1 MLKGTSMDARTRKVL
16 EYDTILK
23 SLAEE
28 CVSPL
33 GEAQAAELVPFT
45 YRIEVD
51 RAQKETQEAVDFIV
65 RTGSSPL
72 YAFDDVTAEL
82 NKARVGSMLSCGE
95 LLRIRRFLTTSRQ
108 TRSSLLADTEPMSV
122 IYELAQNL
130 CSLHLLEDEIDR
142 CILSEDEVSDHAS
155 PELASIRRSM
165 RLCNQRIRD
174 KLNAMIRSSAYAN
187 VLQDPIITLR
197 NDRFVVPVR
206 AEYRSS
212 VPGMV
217 HDQSGSGATLF
228 IEPMAVVEINNEL
241 RELSLKEKEEIERIL
256 TELTKRVAAYFQQ
269 ILTATENL
277 GRLDFVFAKGK
288 LSMSMQGC
296 APRINDAGGVL
307 RIRNGR
313 HPLID
318 PKAVVPITL
327 WLGEDFST
335 LIITGP
341 NTGGKTV
348 TLKTCGL
355 FAAMAQSGLHIP
367 AGDGSEIPLF
377 DDVYAD
383 IGDEQSISQS
393 LSTFSS
399 HMTHIVDILDKATE
413 HSLVLLDELGA
424 GTDPTEGAALAIAI
438 LEHLHDRGI
447 LTLATT
453 HYSELKAFALAA
465 PGVEN
470 GSVEFDV
477 ASLRPTYHLSIGIPG
492 KSNAFEISRKLGLP
506 EALIAQAQE
515 KLDANTIRFEDV
527 IENAEYH
534 RQLAEKEKELAVR
547 ARQEMEE
554 TRAKAD
560 REAKRLEEQRT
571 KILEEA
577 REEAARIVRRA
588 KQETQ
593 EITAQLR
600 RLRDDS
606 GQSERDRTIQQ
617 NRDRL
622 RELEKETLPGI
633 AEADP
638 AEGEAPETVKA
649 GDTVY
654 LVHVGQEGTVL
665 GAPND
670 KGEVGVQVGPMK
682 MTAKL
687 SQLRLIKPSKKKT
700 AEVRREARL
709 RLASVPMELDIRG
722 KDTQEGV
729 AEMELYL
736 DQAVMGGLKEVSV
749 IHGKGTG
756 LLRDAVHQALRKNKH
771 VDSFRLGRYGEG
783 ETGVTIVRLK

>member
-1 MLKGTSMDARTRKVL
+1 MDARTRKVL
-16 EYDTILK
+16 EYDVILDM
-23 SLAEE
+23 LAAE

-33 GEAQAAELVPFT
+33 GVEQVRSLVPYS
-45 YRIEVD
+45 YRIEVE
-51 RAQKETQEAVDFIV
+51 RAQKETQEAYDLILH
-65 RTGSSPL
+65 TGSSPL
-72 YAFDDVTAEL
+72 YAFDDIRDEM
-82 NKARVGSMLSCGE
+82 NKARVDSMLGCAE
-95 LLRIRRFLTTSRQ
+95 LLRIRRFLSTSRQ
-108 TRSSLLADTEPMSV
+108 LRSALLAETEPMSLL
-122 IYELAQNL
+122 YEFAQNL

-142 CILSEDEVSDHAS
+142 CILSDDEVSDHAS
-155 PELASIRRSM
+155 PELASIRRAM
-165 RLCNQRIRD
+165 RLCHQRIRD

-187 VLQDPIITLR
+187 VLQDPIITIR

-241 RELSLKEKEEIERIL
+241 KEYQLKEKAEIERIL
-256 TELTKRVAAYFQQ
+256 TELTRRVAAFFAQ
-269 ILTATENL
+269 IQTSVESMAS
-277 GRLDFVFAKGK
+277 LDFIFAKGR
-288 LSMSMQGC
+288 LSHLMEGV
-296 APRINDAGGVL
+296 APKIHDAHGPL
-307 RIRNGR
+307 KIRKGR

-318 PKAVVPITL
+318 PKVVVPITM

-367 AGDGSEIPLF
+367 ASDGCEMPLF
-377 DDVYAD
+377 DEIYAD

-399 HMTHIVDILDKATE
+399 HMTHIVEILEKSTKN
-413 HSLVLLDELGA
+413 SLVLLDELGA

-438 LEHLHDRGI
+438 LERLFERGI
-447 LTLATT
+447 YTLATT
-453 HYSELKAFALAA
+453 HYSELKAFALAT
-465 PGVEN
+465 PGIEN

-477 ASLRPTYHLSIGIPG
+477 ASLRPTYRLSIGIPG
-492 KSNAFEISRKLGLP
+492 KSNAFEISRKLGLS
-506 EALIAQAQE
+506 EELITKAQE
-515 KLDANTIRFEDV
+515 KLDQNSIRFEDV

-534 RQLAEKEKELAVR
+534 RQLAEKEKELAMR

-554 TRAKAD
+554 TRARAD

-577 REEAARIVRRA
+577 RAEAARIVKRT
-588 KQETQ
+588 KQEAQ
-593 EITAQLR
+593 DITAQLR
-600 RLRDDS
+600 RLRDVA
-606 GQSERDRTIQQ
+606 GQSDRDRALQQ
-617 NRDRL
+617 NRDKL
-622 RELEKETLPGI
+622 RELEKETIP
-633 AEADP
+633 EAARTAQD
-638 AEGEAPETVKA
+638 AAAGEAPKTVSP
-649 GDTVY
+649 GDYVY
-654 LVHVGQEGTVL
+654 LVNVAQEGTVL
-665 GAPND
+665 SEPND
-670 KGEVGVQVGPMK
+670 KKEVQVQVGPMK
-682 MTAKL
+682 MMVKL
-687 SQLRLIKPSKKKT
+687 ANLRLMKRPKKT
-700 AEVRREARL
+700 APETRRAPKL
-709 RLASVPMELDIRG
+709 RLAAVPMELDIRG
-722 KDTQEGV
+722 SDTQEGV

-756 LLRDAVHQALRKNKH
+756 LLRDAVHQALRRNSH

-783 ETGVTIVRLK
+783 ETGVTIIRLK